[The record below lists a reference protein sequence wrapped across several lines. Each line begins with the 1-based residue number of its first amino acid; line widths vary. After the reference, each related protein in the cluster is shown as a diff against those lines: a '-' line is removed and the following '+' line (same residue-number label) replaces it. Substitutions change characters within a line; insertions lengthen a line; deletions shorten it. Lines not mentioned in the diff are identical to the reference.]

1 MILFAFLVA
10 TAVVITRLGDLFA
23 VIMLAGIYSLI
34 SASLFVIM
42 DAADVAFTEAAVGA
56 GVSTLLLLKT
66 LTLTERHESYPARKG
81 WLALTIVT
89 VTGALLVYGTWD
101 MPQFGSALAPAQQ
114 HVAPRYL
121 ETSLIET
128 GSPNVVTAILAS
140 YRGFDTLGELFVIF
154 IAGIG
159 VLVLLESRQPAAL
172 RAPAQPAMQQHL
184 ILRIVAKML
193 IPMIMAFALY
203 VQFHGEYGPGGGFQA
218 GVIFAAA
225 VILYAILFG
234 PAAVRRVFDHRVMRI
249 LSALGVILFG
259 GTGIAALLTGGT
271 FLEYTTLANDPVT
284 AQRIGIL
291 LVELGVGI
299 TVAAV
304 MIFVFCEFDERSPT
318 LPQEP
323 H

>member
-1 MILFAFLVA
+1 
-10 TAVVITRLGDLFA
+10 
-23 VIMLAGIYSLI
+23 
-34 SASLFVIM
+34 
-42 DAADVAFTEAAVGA
+42 
-56 GVSTLLLLKT
+56 
-66 LTLTERHESYPARKG
+66 
-81 WLALTIVT
+81 
-89 VTGALLVYGTWD
+89 
-101 MPQFGSALAPAQQ
+101 
-114 HVAPRYL
+114 
-121 ETSLIET
+121 
-128 GSPNVVTAILAS
+128 
-140 YRGFDTLGELFVIF
+140 
-154 IAGIG
+154 
-159 VLVLLESRQPAAL
+159 
-172 RAPAQPAMQQHL
+172 
-184 ILRIVAKML
+184 
-193 IPMIMAFALY
+193 
-203 VQFHGEYGPGGGFQA
+203 
-218 GVIFAAA
+218 
-225 VILYAILFG
+225 ILFG

>member
-1 MILFAFLVA
+1 MVA
-10 TAVVITRLGDLFA
+10 RLSDLFA

-34 SASLFVIM
+34 SASLFVMM
-42 DAADVAFTEAAVGA
+42 DAIDVAFTEAAVGA

-66 LTLTERHESYPARKG
+66 LTLTERHESYPARKRA
-81 WLALTIVT
+81 LAFVIVT
-89 VTGALLVYGTWD
+89 ITGSLLVYGTWD
-101 MPQFGSALAPAQQ
+101 MPKFGGALAAAHQ

-121 ETSLIET
+121 EMSVVET

-140 YRGFDTLGELFVIF
+140 YRGFDTLGELIVIF
-154 IAGIG
+154 TAGIG
-159 VLVLLESRQPAAL
+159 VLVLLESRDQRVSVNA
-172 RAPAQPAMQQHL
+172 AQPAMQQHL
-184 ILRIVAKML
+184 VLRIVAKML
-193 IPMIMAFALY
+193 IPMIMLFALY

-234 PAAVRRVFDHRVMRI
+234 AQAVRRVYDARMMRI
-249 LSALGVILFG
+249 LAALGVLLFG
-259 GTGIAALLTGGT
+259 GIGIVGLLTGGT
-271 FLEYTTLANDPVT
+271 FLEYTTLAADPIT

-304 MIFVFCEFDERSPT
+304 MIFIFCEFDERTPT
-318 LPQEP
+318 SRGEN